1 MEEMEMEGEIVDS
14 PIDRACGILIG
25 TIGIM
30 GCLMPFCKR
39 PVKDALQLSMTGIGI
54 VLSVFS
60 VISKTTNN
68 NIDLNK

>member
-1 MEEMEMEGEIVDS
+1 MAMEGEIVDS

-30 GCLMPFCKR
+30 GCIMPFCKK
-39 PVKDALQLSMTGIGI
+39 PVRDALQVSMTGIGI

-60 VISKTTNN
+60 VISKSTNN
-68 NIDLNK
+68 K